1 MYICNPT
8 LTIIYNIIT
17 MSKTKEYYFDLIN
30 LQSEEDFWELDKQY
44 EELYIK
50 SENRKQDRK
59 KKIENVFD
67 LKESSLLKVAFIK

>member
-1 MYICNPT
+1 
-8 LTIIYNIIT
+8 